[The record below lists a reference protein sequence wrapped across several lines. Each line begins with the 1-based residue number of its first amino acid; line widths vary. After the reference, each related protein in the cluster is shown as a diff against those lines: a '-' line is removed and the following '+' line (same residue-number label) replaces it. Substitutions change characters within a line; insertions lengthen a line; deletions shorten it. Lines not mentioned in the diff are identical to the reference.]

1 MTETAVALGKLGIW
15 SLEARFAD
23 PGLAAAAAAEA
34 DELGFGALW
43 VPGGIGGD
51 VTGDLARLLDATQ
64 RIAVASG
71 IINIWKHE
79 PAEIADWWQALP
91 EASQSRLML
100 GLGISHGPLIGEA
113 WAKPLAKTRSYV
125 AELTALGLPPEHL
138 CLAAL
143 GPKMVELSGETT
155 AGAHPYLVNP
165 EHTAQAR
172 AILGPDKL
180 LAPEQGVIL
189 ESDPAKAREMA
200 LVALTHYR
208 ELPNYRNNW
217 LRLGFS
223 EAEIAQGS
231 DRLVDGLFAW
241 GPIERIV
248 ERVHA
253 HWQAGADHVCL
264 QVITAKP
271 MDLPAVRAAWR
282 ELAAALL

>member
-1 MTETAVALGKLGIW
+1 MAHTNVSLGKLGIW
-15 SLEARFAD
+15 SMEARFAD
-23 PGLAAAAAAEA
+23 PGLAAEAAAEA

-43 VPGGIGGD
+43 VPGGVGGD
-51 VTGDLARLLDATQ
+51 ITGDLDRLLAAT
-64 RIAVASG
+64 RRLVVATG

-79 PAEIADWWQALP
+79 PAEIADWWKALP
-91 EASQSRLML
+91 AANQSRLML

-125 AELTALGLPPEHL
+125 ADLTGLGVPAEHL

-143 GPKMVELSGETT
+143 GPKMVELSGTTT
-155 AGAHPYLVNP
+155 AGAHPYLVTP

-189 ESDPAKAREMA
+189 ETDPAKFREMA
-200 LVALTHYR
+200 LGALTHYR
-208 ELPNYRNNW
+208 QLPNYKNNW
-217 LRLGFS
+217 LRLGFT
-223 EAEIAQGS
+223 EQDITEGS
-231 DRLVDGLFAW
+231 DRLLDGLFAW

-264 QVITAKP
+264 QVITSQP
-271 MDLPAVRAAWR
+271 MDLTAARAAWR
-282 ELAAALL
+282 ELAEALL